1 MFRKRKKPA
10 VPAAAISTSFD
21 SSRRKASAPS
31 ILGSDLQIVGKMDSA
46 GEIQIDSQFEGT
58 VRCKLL
64 MVGRQGVV
72 KGEIIAD
79 EVTVGGR
86 VNGDIRG
93 RKVELLSTAEVEG
106 DILHSSLVVQLG
118 AFINGNCRHSEDP
131 LATEKQRTEPTKRR
145 GASKL
150 TPQVATA

>member
-1 MFRKRKKPA
+1 MFRKRKEPA
-10 VPAAAISTSFD
+10 VPAATISTSFD
-21 SSRRKASAPS
+21 SNRRKASAPS
-31 ILGSDLQIVGKMDSA
+31 ILSSGLQIVGNMDSA
-46 GEIQIDSQFEGT
+46 GEVQIDGQFEGN

-64 MVGRQGVV
+64 IIGRQGVV

-106 DILHSSLVVQLG
+106 DILHESLEVQSG
-118 AFINGNCRHSEDP
+118 AFLNGNCRHSENP
-131 LATEKQRTEPTKRR
+131 LGIEKNELNRAKTRQQ
-145 GASKL
+145 ASLRNK
-150 TPQVATA
+150 